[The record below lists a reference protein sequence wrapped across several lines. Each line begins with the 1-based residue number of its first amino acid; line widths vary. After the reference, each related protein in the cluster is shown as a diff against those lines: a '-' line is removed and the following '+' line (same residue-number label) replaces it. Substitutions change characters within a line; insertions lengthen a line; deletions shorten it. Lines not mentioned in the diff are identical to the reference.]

1 MFSGERGRRRRRG
14 RRADALPTPPG
25 GLDRPSA
32 SVCPLLHRPAQVGKQ
47 LEEPVIAPQVG
58 SARTELL
65 MHVHEE
71 GVSGQH
77 ELLTGVLEM
86 P

>member
-1 MFSGERGRRRRRG
+1 MFSRERGRRRRRG

-32 SVCPLLHRPAQVGKQ
+32 SVCPLLHRPAQVG
-47 LEEPVIAPQVG
+47 